1 MSVNLGINDL
11 KELTSLLSEKTGY
24 PFHEFSLSF
33 MKRRL
38 NVFFDKLFIKSKER
52 FIEQLN
58 NDYFIMSLLYNI
70 PVDTTELF
78 RDPGFWRTLN
88 SKVICNHDWSDKNV
102 WFPDV
107 SSGEELFSFL
117 IINQAFNKGVKP
129 NTIFNHPSLAR
140 LEEIKTGIINAR
152 NAETNENNFKRLETD
167 TNLDEYIGMHDNSFY
182 VQEDLIAHTLAVKG
196 WFLTPPKEQCSL
208 IIFRNSMLYLTK
220 NLQDKVGQVL
230 YESLLPGGY
239 LAIGIKEQ
247 LPDSIVDRMES
258 IDEQERIFKK
268 PGALIE

>member
-11 KELTSLLSEKTGY
+11 KDLTSLMSEKTGY

-52 FIEQLN
+52 FIEQLDN
-58 NDYFIMSLLYNI
+58 EYFIMSLLYNI

-78 RDPGFWRTLN
+78 RDPGFWRALN
-88 SKVICNHDWSDKNV
+88 SKVISTHDLTDKIV
-102 WFPDV
+102 WFPDA
-107 SSGEELFSFL
+107 SSGEEIFSYL
-117 IINQAFNKGVKP
+117 IMNHELNNEVKSKI
-129 NTIFNHPSLAR
+129 IFNHPSLAR
-140 LEEIKTGIINAR
+140 LEEIKTGIINAK
-152 NAETNENNFKRLETD
+152 NTETNENNFKRLETD
-167 TNLDEYIGMHDNSFY
+167 KNLDEHIGMHDNSFFIK
-182 VQEDLIAHTLAVKG
+182 EHLIEHTLAVKG
-196 WFLTPPKEQCSL
+196 WFLTPPQEQSSL
-208 IIFRNSMLYLTK
+208 IIFRNSMLYLNK

-247 LPDSIVDRMES
+247 LPESISDRMEI
-258 IDEQERIFKK
+258 IDEQERIYKK
-268 PGALIE
+268 PGALIG